1 MAEMAERK
9 PDEAE
14 ETEDQSPEN
23 EKILK
28 IQEDDEVH
36 TVD

>member
-14 ETEDQSPEN
+14 EIDQPPEN

-28 IQEDDEVH
+28 IQEDDEV
-36 TVD
+36 